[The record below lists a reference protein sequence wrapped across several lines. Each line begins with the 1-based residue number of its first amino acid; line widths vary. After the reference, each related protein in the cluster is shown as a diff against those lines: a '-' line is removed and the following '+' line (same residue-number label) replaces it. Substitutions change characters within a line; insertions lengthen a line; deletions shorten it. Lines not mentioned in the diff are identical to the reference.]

1 MGADITGW
9 VKPNISVNLVR
20 NMAERYKPTIRLA
33 PAAAPKKR
41 HPLTPVTATS
51 APSI

>member
-20 NMAERYKPTIRLA
+20 NMAERYKSTNPLWRTLSGRLG
-33 PAAAPKKR
+33 
-41 HPLTPVTATS
+41 
-51 APSI
+51 